1 MKILQ
6 CHLNCVRCN
15 YAQVSAILIYRYGA
29 LFNCFTFYYQKL
41 ILVSAQYLLIYLLIE
56 VAHLRGAILFR
67 LMERFNYI
75 IAQLF
80 D

>member
-1 MKILQ
+1 M
-6 CHLNCVRCN
+6 RCN

-56 VAHLRGAILFR
+56 VAHLRGAILFC